1 MDITIKLSAVLRRY
15 TSSKDGKLNMTL
27 DDGATVLDVL
37 NSMKMIQGEAGL
49 IILNSKI
56 ASEDALLKDGDIL
69 ELYPVMGGG

>member
-37 NSMKMIQGEAGL
+37 NRMKPRICVSL
-49 IILNSKI
+49 
-56 ASEDALLKDGDIL
+56 
-69 ELYPVMGGG
+69 